1 MEEAQIKQIIER
13 QPPTSLCAPRP
24 TLQDTSFGL
33 HWVCQLFSGR
43 RSCQSRAHAGL
54 WAVYCLG

>member
-1 MEEAQIKQIIER
+1 MEEAQIKQIIEHNPMALR
-13 QPPTSLCAPRP
+13 SSTP
-24 TLQDTSFGL
+24 LQRYFFLVCIGF
-33 HWVCQLFSGR
+33 CQLFSGR

>member
-13 QPPTSLCAPRP
+13 QP
-24 TLQDTSFGL
+24 LQDTSFGL
-33 HWVCQLFSGR
+33 HWFCQLFSGR